1 MLVTSMPWDM
11 VVEARGEEV
20 LVEVISAPREQREEL
35 SAEQDEAGL
44 GDLDPIASL
53 TLDQKA
59 LLETTQTSHLVVCY
73 LQKSG
78 SSYIST

>member
-1 MLVTSMPWDM
+1 MPWDM
-11 VVEARGEEV
+11 VVKARGEEV

-53 TLDQKA
+53 NFDQKA
-59 LLETTQTSHLVVCY
+59 LLETTQTSHPGL
-73 LQKSG
+73 LSAKIWKLLHF
-78 SSYIST
+78 YIAKFV

>member
-1 MLVTSMPWDM
+1 MLVTSMPWDR

-20 LVEVISAPREQREEL
+20 VLVEVTSAPREQREEL

-44 GDLDPIASL
+44 GDRDPIASL
-53 TLDQKA
+53 FMV
-59 LLETTQTSHLVVCY
+59 LLETTQTSHHVVCN

-78 SSYIST
+78 SSYISK